1 MSGRDAAALGLQAT
15 GAALAPLLVGGIQTV
30 KARLQGRRGPGV
42 LQPYRELR
50 RLWRRSSVEPIGT
63 GVVYRAAPPVVG
75 AALALCLLVTP
86 VAAYGTGWPAGHDV
100 LVVIGLLALARI
112 AMALSAWD
120 TGGGFGLMGA
130 SRDLTFAVAGE
141 ALLVLVVLVAALPAG
156 TTDLRAVWAA
166 NAGGAIWSEPAHW
179 CGALA
184 MGLVVLLETGRQ
196 PIDNPDTHL
205 ELTMIHEGPLLE
217 YAGRDLA
224 ILSWA
229 SAARHWVVLVLA
241 AGLFL
246 PHPASFAGALGALA
260 LGLAALVVALAL
272 AETWQAKMRLLRV
285 PPLLLGGAAVAL
297 LGVVSWFAGGG
308 G

>member
-1 MSGRDAAALGLQAT
+1 MSGRDAVAVAVQVAGV
-15 GAALAPLLVGGIQTV
+15 ALAPLLVGGVQSV
-30 KARLQGRRGPGV
+30 KATLQGRRGAGP

-50 RLWRRSSVEPIGT
+50 RLWRRSAVAPEGAGP
-63 GVVYRAAPPVVG
+63 VYRAAPAVVG
-75 AALALCLLVTP
+75 AALLLCLLIVP
-86 VAAYGTGWPAGHDV
+86 VAAYGPGWPAGDDILAV
-100 LVVIGLLALARI
+100 AGLLALARV

-130 SRDLTFAVAGE
+130 SRDLTFAVLGE
-141 ALLVLVVLVAALPAG
+141 ALLVMTALVAALPAG
-156 TTDLRAVWAA
+156 TTGLRAMWSA
-166 NAGGAIWSEPAHW
+166 NSGPDIWTEPAHW

-224 ILSWA
+224 MLQWA
-229 SAARHWVVLVLA
+229 AAARHWVVLVLA

-246 PHPASFAGALGALA
+246 PHPRALGPSLAALA
-260 LGLAALVVALAL
+260 LGVTALVVGLGVV
-272 AETWQAKMRLLRV
+272 ETWQAKMRLLRV
-285 PPLLLGGAAVAL
+285 PPILLAGTGVAL
-297 LGVVSWFAGGG
+297 LGVVTWVAGGG